1 MSLFGTSSSLNAD
14 IEKTTS
20 ENNTTENWGLILDI
34 CDRVNNGSATPKD
47 CLKCIIKRLNS
58 LNPHVV
64 MKAIT
69 LLDACVNN
77 CGKQFHLEVAS
88 REFETEFKKLLQKSQ
103 PKVTTKLKLTLKRWA
118 EDVFKSDPQLDLI
131 PSLYKKLREEGHDFS
146 DPSATPKRETTLS
159 KDPNVVSSQ
168 QEEDDIAKAIEL
180 SLKEVKNT
188 QSPKMMSSSGTTASS
203 LYPSALLSTAPV
215 VEPRKVEKPEELHLK
230 EVIII
235 ICFPPIAI
243 KQVRA
248 LYDFEAAEDNELTFQ
263 AGEIIMVLDDS
274 DPNWWK
280 GQNQRGEGLFPSNFV
295 TADLSVEPESLA
307 TASSKGTK
315 KSVQF
320 SDEQKLDGDKDG
332 QQKQLQ
338 SATVEINEDKI
349 DRLLHL
355 IHEADPEDPSQDTE
369 EMLQLEQLVNQM
381 GPMIDAEL
389 ERVDR
394 KHAQLTQLSGDLVEA
409 INLYHNLM
417 REPDRSGMMSM
428 GAPAGYGA
436 PGGYVG
442 GPMNPMYG
450 MPAMYQSLP
459 GVGMYSMA
467 PGGGPP
473 SMPGGQSMPSYNM
486 SHLRQDMTQMNLGTM
501 PQFPTPVQQPPQT
514 AMHPHH
520 QPHPAQGSMQTVSQN
535 GPTTNGMH
543 SQVAPPTT
551 SMAGVNSQ
559 QATTTIAP
567 QTMPNMTSGPP
578 MAAQHGAIPQGFAN
592 PTSPPP
598 VGMSGPTS
606 HHHLQQAP
614 PNPNQHSLP
623 QMRPTGQPPVSY
635 PNYVPQQPQQ
645 QTQPAVSQPGQQN
658 VAAQGMQPGVGTGPV
673 SGGPPPTSNQP
684 VQPNL
689 NHHHHPSQHIPMNMP
704 PVHFPPASGAST
716 HQQQQQQQ
724 FMPQMGPPMGNYAP
738 MGGPMNMFPPGG
750 PGVGGPLS
758 INTNHPGPQN
768 IPIYQQQRIEELPPQ
783 MMLPAV

>member
-1 MSLFGTSSSLNAD
+1 MSLFGTTSTLNAD

-58 LNPHVV
+58 PNPHVV

-131 PSLYKKLREEGHDFS
+131 PSLYRKLRDEGHDFN

-188 QSPKMMSSSGTTASS
+188 QSPKMMSSSGTSASS
-203 LYPSALLSTAPV
+203 LYPSALLSTAPAA
-215 VEPRKVEKPEELHLK
+215 EPRK
-230 EVIII
+230 
-235 ICFPPIAI
+235 
-243 KQVRA
+243 VRA

-307 TASSKGTK
+307 ASGKGAK

-320 SDEQKLDGDKDG
+320 SDEQKQDGAKDG
-332 QQKQLQ
+332 QQKHLLQ
-338 SATVEINEDKI
+338 PATVEINEEKI

-394 KHAQLTQLSGDLVEA
+394 KHAQLTQSSSDLVDA

-417 REPDRSGMMSM
+417 REPDRSAMMSM
-428 GAPAGYGA
+428 GGPVPAGGAYGT
-436 PGGYVG
+436 PGGYPG
-442 GPMNPMYG
+442 SSMNPMYG

-459 GVGMYSMA
+459 GVGMYPMGPSQ
-467 PGGGPP
+467 PP
-473 SMPGGQSMPSYNM
+473 SMPGYGMT
-486 SHLRQDMTQMNLGTM
+486 HLRHDMTQMNVGTM
-501 PQFPTPVQQPPQT
+501 PQFPTPAQQPPPQQ
-514 AMHPHH
+514 AGMHHLSHQHH
-520 QPHPAQGSMQTVSQN
+520 QPHPMQTVAQN
-535 GPTTNGMH
+535 GPTTNGML
-543 SQVAPPTT
+543 SQGAPPTT
-551 SMAGVNSQ
+551 SLAGVGNQ
-559 QATTTIAP
+559 QQQQQQSTTSVAP
-567 QTMPNMTSGPP
+567 QTMPNMP
-578 MAAQHGAIPQGFAN
+578 MPQQQQLGGMPQGFAN

-598 VGMSGPTS
+598 VGMSGGPPS
-606 HHHLQQAP
+606 HHQMQPAP
-614 PNPNQHSLP
+614 PNPNQQTLP
-623 QMRPTGQPPVSY
+623 QMRPGGGQPPVSY
-635 PNYVPQQPQQ
+635 PSYVPQQQQ
-645 QTQPAVSQPGQQN
+645 QQQPVSQQMPQTA
-658 VAAQGMQPGVGTGPV
+658 VPQGMPGA
-673 SGGPPPTSNQP
+673 GGPPPPSA
-684 VQPNL
+684 QPNA
-689 NHHHHPSQHIPMNMP
+689 NHHPNQQQMSMPQAHYPPTSGAPTHHHP
-704 PVHFPPASGAST
+704 
-716 HQQQQQQQ
+716 QQQQQQPQQQQ
-724 FMPQMGPPMGNYAP
+724 FMPQMGPPQMANFPP
-738 MGGPMNMFPPGG
+738 MGAPMNMFPPGG
-750 PGVGGPLS
+750 PGGIGGPLS
-758 INTNHPGPQN
+758 INTNHQGPQN
-768 IPIYQQQRIEELPPQ
+768 IPIYQQQR
-783 MMLPAV
+783 

>member
-34 CDRVNNGSATPKD
+34 CDRVNNGTATAKD
-47 CLKCIIKRLNS
+47 CLKCVMKRLNS
-58 LNPHVV
+58 PNPHVV

-188 QSPKMMSSSGTTASS
+188 QSPKMMSSSSGA
-203 LYPSALLSTAPV
+203 
-215 VEPRKVEKPEELHLK
+215 
-230 EVIII
+230 
-235 ICFPPIAI
+235 
-243 KQVRA
+243 
-248 LYDFEAAEDNELTFQ
+248 

-307 TASSKGTK
+307 TASSGKGTK

-320 SDEQKLDGDKDG
+320 SDESKLEGAGDKDG
-332 QQKQLQ
+332 QQKQLLQ
-338 SATVEINEDKI
+338 SATVEINEEKI

-355 IHEADPEDPSQDTE
+355 IHEADPEDPSQDTD

-394 KHAQLTQLSGDLVEA
+394 KHAQLTQLSSDLVDA

-417 REPDRSGMMSM
+417 REPDRSGMMAMSM
-428 GAPAGYGA
+428 GGPA
-436 PGGYVG
+436 GGYVG
-442 GPMNPMYG
+442 APPPGGYAGGSMNPMYGG

-459 GVGMYSMA
+459 GVGMYPMV
-467 PGGGPP
+467 GGPP
-473 SMPGGQSMPSYNM
+473 SLPGYNM
-486 SHLRQDMTQMNLGTM
+486 AHLRHDMTQMNVGTGTM
-501 PQFPTPVQQPPQT
+501 PQFPTPAQQPQ
-514 AMHPHH
+514 HPHHH
-520 QPHPAQGSMQTVSQN
+520 QPHPGQGPQN
-535 GPTTNGMH
+535 GPTSNGML
-543 SQVAPPTT
+543 SQVAPTT
-551 SMAGVNSQ
+551 SMAGASNQ
-559 QATTTIAP
+559 QTGATVAP
-567 QTMPNMTSGPP
+567 QTMPNMTGPP
-578 MAAQHGAIPQGFAN
+578 MPQPQQQQQQQQQHGAISQGFAN

-598 VGMSGPTS
+598 VSGMSVGPSS
-606 HHHLQQAP
+606 HHQLQQGP
-614 PNPNQHSLP
+614 PNANQHTLP
-623 QMRPTGQPPVSY
+623 QMRPTGQQPPVSY
-635 PNYVPQQPQQ
+635 PSYVPQPQQ
-645 QTQPAVSQPGQQN
+645 QQQQQQPPAVSQPGQQTT
-658 VAAQGMQPGVGTGPV
+658 VPV
-673 SGGPPPTSNQP
+673 SGGPPPTSTQP

-689 NHHHHPSQHIPMNMP
+689 NQHHPHPSQHIPMNMP
-704 PVHFPPASGAST
+704 PVHFPPAPGPQQQP
-716 HQQQQQQQ
+716 QQQQQQQQQPQ
-724 FMPQMGPPMGNYAP
+724 FMPQMGPPPMGNFGP
-738 MGGPMNMFPPGG
+738 MMGGPMNMFPPGG
-750 PGVGGPLS
+750 PGVVGGGGPLS
-758 INTNHPGPQN
+758 INTNHHHPGPQN
-768 IPIYQQQRIEELPPQ
+768 IPIYQQQR
-783 MMLPAV
+783 